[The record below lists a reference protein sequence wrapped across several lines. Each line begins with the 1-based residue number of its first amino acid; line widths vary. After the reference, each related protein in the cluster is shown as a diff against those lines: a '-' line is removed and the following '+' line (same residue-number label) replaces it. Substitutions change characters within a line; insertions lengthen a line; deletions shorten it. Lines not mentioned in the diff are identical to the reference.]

1 MGYKEDYFNAVTI
14 LSIITIESDNF
25 HEKIII
31 NLLGITSFINHI
43 IPDKYRN
50 NNIIKPIL
58 SKLILKNE
66 PISEIIKNII
76 IVFDTIPLLSYNLK
90 YIEYIGSVIRQ
101 FVIFK
106 NQLKMPL
113 DVLGVSILCKLI
125 YTYER
130 THRIKLNERKD
141 FGILHNA
148 EHVELYL
155 YIVNNF
161 PNNITKSKRNILIY
175 TFFTGFIIPSIAFKL
190 YNVYIINTY
199 KENLPR
205 WFDKKILNI
214 INKKIMKNY
223 QANIFKQ
230 PQKYFTKIYGHKLSW
245 EIQTWNKIERQ
256 LKNISIKIKNDGFNP
271 DLCVGVKTGGSLCV
285 KYLSKLL
292 ECSDYCYIDCKTWSG
307 NTLKRDLTHVID
319 YSLDKYEYLKAV
331 ENCNVSELSVF
342 PENVERILLFDDSV
356 VTGKTMYAVC
366 DYLRK
371 KYPKSVIKTCT
382 LIINNINNE
391 YFHVDYYNSV
401 DNIPIF
407 WPWGCELD

>member
-14 LSIITIESDNF
+14 LSLLTIESDNF
-25 HEKIII
+25 HEKIVI
-31 NLLGITSFINHI
+31 NLLGIISFINHI

-66 PISEIIKNII
+66 PISDIIKNII

-90 YIEYIGSVIRQ
+90 YIEYIGGVIRQ

-106 NQLKMPL
+106 NELKMPL

-130 THRIKLNERKD
+130 VHRIKLNERKD

-148 EHVELYL
+148 EHVQLYL

-205 WFDKKILNI
+205 WFDKNLLNI
-214 INKKIMKNY
+214 INKKIIKNY
-223 QANIFKQ
+223 ESSIFKQ
-230 PQKYFTKIYGHKLSW
+230 PQKYITKIYSQKLSW
-245 EIQTWNKIERQ
+245 EIQTWNKLERQ

-271 DLCVGVKTGGSLCV
+271 DLCVGVKTGGALCL

-292 ECSDYCYIDCKTWSG
+292 KSSNYCYINCKTWSG
-307 NTLKRDLTHVID
+307 NTLKQDLTHVID

-331 ENCNVSELSVF
+331 ENCKVSELSVF
-342 PENVERILLFDDSV
+342 PTNVERILVFDDSI

-382 LIINNINNE
+382 LIINDISNE

-401 DNIPIF
+401 DNVPIL

>member
-14 LSIITIESDNF
+14 LSILTIESDNF

-31 NLLGITSFINHI
+31 NLLGIISFINHI

-66 PISEIIKNII
+66 PISDIIKNII
-76 IVFDTIPLLSYNLK
+76 VVFDTVPLLSHNLK
-90 YIEYIGSVIRQ
+90 YTEYIGSVIRQ

-113 DVLGVSILCKLI
+113 EALSVSILCKLI

-130 THRIKLNERKD
+130 VHRIKLNERND

-175 TFFTGFIIPSIAFKL
+175 TFFTGFIIPSVVFKL
-190 YNVYIINTY
+190 YNVYIINIY
-199 KENLPR
+199 KEKLPR
-205 WFDKKILNI
+205 WFDKKLLNM
-214 INKKIMKNY
+214 INKKVIKNY
-223 QANIFKQ
+223 ESNIFKQ
-230 PQKYFTKIYGHKLSW
+230 PQKYITKIYSPKLSW

-256 LKNISIKIKNDGFNP
+256 LKNISIKIKNNGFNP
-271 DLCVGVKTGGSLCV
+271 DLCVGVKTGGALCV
-285 KYLSKLL
+285 KYLSELL
-292 ECSDYCYIDCKTWSG
+292 KCSEYCYINCKTWSG
-307 NTLKRDLTHVID
+307 NNFKEDLTRVID
-319 YSLDKYEYLKAV
+319 YSIDKYEFLKAV
-331 ENCNVSELSVF
+331 ENCNVNELSVF
-342 PENVERILLFDDSV
+342 PVNVERILLFDDSI

-371 KYPKSVIKTCT
+371 KYPKSIIKTCS
-382 LIINNINNE
+382 IIVNDINN
-391 YFHVDYYNSV
+391 FHVDYYYSLN
-401 DNIPIF
+401 NIPIF